1 MFVDTAT
8 VFIISGH
15 GGRGCVSFH
24 REKYLPN
31 GGPDGGDGGDG
42 GSVFFIGEINLNTL
56 SRFRHTPKLVAQNGQ
71 PGSSKNCSGKKGKD
85 LLVKVPCG
93 TMVRNAETEEL
104 LCEILEPGIKV
115 MLAHGGKGGRG
126 NQHFATSVNQAPRH
140 VEEGK
145 PGVSY
150 TAALELKVIADV
162 GLVGLP
168 NAGKSSLIS
177 VVSHARPKIADY
189 PFTTLRP
196 HLGVIERPDYRS
208 IVMADIPGIIEGA
221 AEGKGLGIQF
231 LKHVERTRVLL
242 AVIDISEFAD
252 PPADKA
258 FKIVQ
263 QEIKKFGR
271 SLSEKKTLI
280 AVNKIDLDPEQTLLS
295 RFISRLSKEDAQR
308 VYPISTV
315 TRKGLGAL
323 ITALDRALTAD

>member
-8 VFIISGH
+8 VFIRSGQ
-15 GGRGCVSFH
+15 GGRGCMSFR
-24 REKYLPN
+24 REKYLPK

-42 GSVFFIGEINLNTL
+42 GSVYFIGEINLNTL
-56 SRFRHTPKLVAQNGQ
+56 SPFRHTPKLVAQNGQ
-71 PGSSKNCSGKKGKD
+71 PGGSNNCSGKKGKD

-93 TMVRNAETEEL
+93 TIVRDADTEEL
-104 LCEILEPGIKV
+104 LCEILEPGVKV
-115 MLAHGGKGGRG
+115 LLARGGIGGRG

-145 PGVSY
+145 PGVSF
-150 TAALELKVIADV
+150 TAGLELKVIADV
-162 GLVGLP
+162 GLLGLP
-168 NAGKSSLIS
+168 NAGKSSIITA
-177 VVSHARPKIADY
+177 VSGARPKIASY

-208 IVMADIPGIIEGA
+208 IVIADIPGIIEGA
-221 AEGKGLGIQF
+221 AEGRGLGIQF

-258 FKIVQ
+258 FKTVQ

-271 SLSEKKTLI
+271 DLGEKKMLI
-280 AVNKIDLDPEQTLLS
+280 AANKIDLDPDQKLLKAFMS
-295 RFISRLSKEDAQR
+295 GLTKKDAKL
-308 VYPISTV
+308 VFPVSAV
-315 TRKGLGAL
+315 TRKGLDAL
-323 ITALDRALTAD
+323 IIALDRALTAD